1 MYYTFL
7 YHDYRIYSANGTELT
22 SNSRSI
28 SGLIMLRKRSI
39 LRFRR
44 VCFAYSRFFIE
55 AAHMACINRES
66 LNIGDL
72 QNNLETVVDER
83 IQMHTFSVNKIL
95 DATS

>member
-1 MYYTFL
+1 MYYAL
-7 YHDYRIYSANGTELT
+7 LLHHDYRIYSANGTELT

-28 SGLIMLRKRSI
+28 TGLIMLRKQNI

-72 QNNLETVVDER
+72 QND
-83 IQMHTFSVNKIL
+83 SVNKIL